1 MADRNIKLNGSKQHT
16 LNAIAA
22 AIITKRQIQI
32 ANPYPGLD
40 IKHYNTLM
48 NKYERAIKYNED
60 MLEVTSL
67 ENGPGEGA
75 REKAFEID
83 DILALVSALRMG
95 VKVGFIREANED
107 FERKLLILRRMGVKF
122 AEDDTENPSGHLHL
136 QSFKPTKIKFN
147 FMKSNYYL
155 AEFISRVAIICEIET
170 EIISKFDIAGFLP
183 DLIYPLAIGIDTLQ
197 KNQEASDELGKR
209 LQRLKSAK
217 KEQKYHFRIKAA
229 STEKNDKITLPADPL
244 LSAYSAVM
252 AIIQKAEDVSIGPLI
267 KSDADKLFAR
277 ILNRFG
283 AKADFIKIMESD
295 EECYN
300 LRAVEEKLAARKIDE
315 GLLRGCNYVF
325 GPLALLASFLKGKTI
340 LRGLAKSSSLWR
352 ERVDGMARILSS
364 AGVRV
369 GEIEDGLVLEPAQ
382 EFTDIPYHEFDDPY
396 LQLAQFATAAVI
408 NSKPLTT
415 EFFGYGKAFPHF
427 QAAMDKL
434 RPAAKSLAS

>member
-1 MADRNIKLNGSKQHT
+1 MTDRNIKLNGSKQHT
-16 LNAIAA
+16 LNAIAE
-22 AIITKRQIQI
+22 AILTERPIQI

-40 IKHYNTLM
+40 IKFYNALM
-48 NKYERAIKYNED
+48 NKYGRALKYNENL
-60 MLEVTSL
+60 LEVTSI
-67 ENGPGEGA
+67 ENSPEKVM
-75 REKAFEID
+75 REKPFEID
-83 DILALVSALRMG
+83 DILALVSAFRMG

-122 AEDDTENPSGHLHL
+122 AEDDSGKQSGHLYV
-136 QSFKPTKIKFN
+136 QSFKPSKIKFN

-170 EIISKFDIAGFLP
+170 ELISKFDIAGFLP
-183 DLIYPLAIGIDTLQ
+183 DMVYPLALGIDTLE
-197 KNQEASDELGKR
+197 KNLEDSDELEKR

-217 KEQKYHFRIKAA
+217 KEQKYHFRIQSA
-229 STEKNDKITLPADPL
+229 STEKHDQITLPADPL
-244 LSAYSAVM
+244 LSAYCAVM
-252 AIIQKAEDVSIGPLI
+252 AVIQKAQDVSIGPLI
-267 KSDADKLFAR
+267 KSDTDKLFAR

-283 AKADFIKIMESD
+283 VKADFVKIMESD

-300 LRAVEEKLAARKIDE
+300 LHAVEEKLTARKIDE

-352 ERVDGMARILSS
+352 GRVDGMARILTS

-382 EFTDIPYHEFDDPY
+382 EFTDITYHEFDDPY
-396 LQLAQFATAAVI
+396 LQLAQFAAAIVI

-427 QAAMDKL
+427 QAALDKL